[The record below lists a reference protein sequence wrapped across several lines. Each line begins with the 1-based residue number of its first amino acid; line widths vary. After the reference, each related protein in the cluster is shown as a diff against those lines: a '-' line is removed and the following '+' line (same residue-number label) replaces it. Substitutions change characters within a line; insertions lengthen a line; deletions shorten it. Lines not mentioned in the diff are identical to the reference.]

1 MYSSEIKKPDKIS
14 FLALGGLAEV
24 GKNMYCIE
32 VNDDIFIIDCGVLFP
47 DDTLPGIDYVIPSF
61 QYLLDK
67 KDKIR
72 GLFIT
77 HGHEDHIGAIPFFL
91 KQLPIDNIY
100 ACGIAYDLIVS
111 KLEEHNIKKN
121 IIKYNTNSV
130 YKFGTTEV
138 SFILLNHSIPDMHG
152 ICIKTNQGYIF
163 HTGDFKI
170 DFTPVGPKA
179 DYQRLAKIGSE
190 GVLLL
195 LSDSTNA
202 EKKNLIESEKIIGES
217 ITTLFSRIKGRI
229 VIATFASNLYR
240 VKQIIDAAV
249 LTNRKVAILGRSMQ
263 KVVDISIKT
272 KYLTVDPKTFI
283 KAENINKT
291 PLEKI
296 VVLCTGTQGEPL
308 AALSRIAT
316 GNHRFMSANSKDT
329 VLLSSSIIPGNFV
342 DINQTINLL
351 SKKGATVI
359 TDGPLAN
366 IHASGHGSQ
375 NDLKLMLSLLKP
387 KYFIPIHGE
396 HRMLKI
402 HKQLAIDVGVPEKN
416 ILVLDNGDYVEITPD
431 NINVTQKI
439 PCYSQYMD
447 QSGYSAITNNII
459 RERKLLSEEGMLSV
473 IITINQA
480 NNKIACE
487 PNLITRGFVYMKE
500 EDKLLNNIIIL
511 SKIAVSNYLL
521 KNKVINETDLKEL
534 IINSLK
540 DKIAGITNRYP
551 VILPI
556 IHFIN

>member
-1 MYSSEIKKPDKIS
+1 MYLNEKEKPDKIS
-14 FLALGGLAEV
+14 FMALGGMAEV
-24 GKNMYCIE
+24 GKNMYAIE

-61 QYLLDK
+61 QYLMDK
-67 KDKIR
+67 RDRIK

-100 ACGIAYDLIVS
+100 ACGIAYDLIMS
-111 KLEEHNIKKN
+111 KLTEHNIKKN
-121 IIKYNTNSV
+121 IIKYQTDSV

-170 DFTPVGPKA
+170 DFTPAGPKA
-179 DYQRLAKIGSE
+179 DYQKLAKIGSE

-202 EKKNLIESEKIIGES
+202 EKKNLIDSEKIIGES

-229 VIATFASNLYR
+229 IIATFASNLYR

-249 LTNRKVAILGRSMQ
+249 LNNRKIAILGRSMQ
-263 KVVDISIKT
+263 KVVDISMKT
-272 KYLTVDPKTFI
+272 KYLDVDPKVFI
-283 KAENINKT
+283 KAEHINNT
-291 PLEKI
+291 PLDRL

-316 GNHRFMSANSKDT
+316 GNHRFMSANTKDT

-402 HKQLAIDVGVPEKN
+402 HKQLAIDVGMESKN
-416 ILVLDNGDYVEITPD
+416 ILVVDNGDFVDITPES
-431 NINVTQKI
+431 ISVVKKI
-439 PCYSQYMD
+439 PCLSQYMD
-447 QSGYSAITNNII
+447 QSGYSPITNNII
-459 RERKLLSEEGMLSV
+459 RERKVLAEEGILSV
-473 IITINQA
+473 LVSLNQ
-480 NNKIACE
+480 NTNKIVGE
-487 PNLITRGFVYMKE
+487 PNIITRGFVYMKE
-500 EDKLLNNIIIL
+500 EDRLISNIIFETKKVVQDYLNNKKIINEDEFRESIINHL
-511 SKIAVSNYLL
+511 REKIAL
-521 KNKVINETDLKEL
+521 
-534 IINSLK
+534 
-540 DKIAGITNRYP
+540 ITNRYP
-551 VILPI
+551 VILPL
-556 IHFIN
+556 IHYTI